1 MASSILLK
9 SLRNRTLLPRN
20 VSYYH
25 THRYITTKPPPQKT
39 TQQPQPK
46 PSSSSTKNQ
55 DEQQQQQPENLK
67 TSWLTRKVEESPIWR
82 SFFFRLT
89 NLVGYGSPKQLA
101 GRRAFVL
108 YEKICAVKPDE
119 DRVFWQDGEYQSDAS
134 MSRFVLIY
142 ISFFKCVFFLQ
153 LSNLGSQSQTFISGC

>member
-39 TQQPQPK
+39 QQPQPK
-46 PSSSSTKNQ
+46 PSSSKKIH
-55 DEQQQQQPENLK
+55 DEQHQQQQLENLK

-82 SFFFRLT
+82 SLFFRFT

-119 DRVFWQDGEYQSDAS
+119 DRVFWQDGECISRAIIRRVNQCLAS
-134 MSRFVLIY
+134 S
-142 ISFFKCVFFLQ
+142 
-153 LSNLGSQSQTFISGC
+153 